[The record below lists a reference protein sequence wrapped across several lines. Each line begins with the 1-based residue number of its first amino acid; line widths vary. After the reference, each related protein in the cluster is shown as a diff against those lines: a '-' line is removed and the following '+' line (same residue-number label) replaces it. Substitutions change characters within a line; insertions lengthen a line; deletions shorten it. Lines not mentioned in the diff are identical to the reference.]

1 MQLNW
6 EDVSFQYSR
15 YSRPILE
22 DVSLTL
28 SGPGLHEVRGP
39 SGSGKSTVLDLL
51 AGLRAPT
58 AGRVLVD
65 GRRLAAG
72 SPNKAARWRA
82 RHVGYAPQAP
92 TLLASLTCAENLELA
107 VNVASRGLDRAGR
120 ERLLERLGMA
130 PFAEALP
137 DELSGGQRQRAAVA
151 QALCSQPDLILMDE
165 PVSALDDANVA
176 VVEDLLHE
184 AVEAGATV
192 VYCSHRELFGGRAHT
207 LLEMGE

>member
-1 MQLNW
+1 M
-6 EDVSFQYSR
+6 
-15 YSRPILE
+15 
-22 DVSLTL
+22 
-28 SGPGLHEVRGP
+28 
-39 SGSGKSTVLDLL
+39 
-51 AGLRAPT
+51 
-58 AGRVLVD
+58 
-65 GRRLAAG
+65 
-72 SPNKAARWRA
+72 
-82 RHVGYAPQAP
+82 
-92 TLLASLTCAENLELA
+92 ASLTCAENLELA
-107 VNVASRGLDRAGR
+107 VNVAGRGLDRAGR